1 MEILYKFQI
10 WKRLYFV
17 FGLIIL
23 LSIINLFFNLRS
35 LDSSKVS
42 VVEMNSSLISIDN
55 LIEAD
60 RDAYQSSIAISQCL
74 QKDVQEKQ
82 DLFNKLLGEIE
93 SNNKQVADRYTKFA
107 EASYIED
114 KPAYRDSNDEFWKNH
129 KALTLTTETI
139 IGHLRRGEY
148 DNASR
153 LYFTTYQDSF
163 NPLREAL
170 NDFTETHLKESA
182 ESYANTLLISDN
194 IRSNSISIFSAI
206 VITFLLSGII
216 LTKSISNPLSQSVE
230 ITQNIAAGDLTKK
243 IDVLGTDE
251 TSSVLSGLKLMIEK
265 IAQIVSGI
273 KASAENFMASSS
285 QLSSSAQQ
293 ISSGVNEQASA
304 SEEISA
310 SIQQIAASINDNS
323 IHAQHTEKIA
333 NQAATNIKI
342 ANDSVNH
349 TIEAM
354 KTILDKVSIINEI
367 AGKTNLLAVNA
378 AIEAAHA
385 GQAGKGFAVV
395 ANEVKKLAEHSQK
408 AAKEIN
414 SISSQSV
421 KTAEQSGKLLA
432 EIIPQIQ
439 NTAQLIQ
446 KISASSGEQNTSAEQ
461 INSAVQRLTKVIQEN
476 SALAEELA
484 SSSEELTGQA
494 HSLIES
500 VSIFKT
506 TSDLKSDSR
515 KMINKYN

>member
-23 LSIINLFFNLRS
+23 LSIVNLFFNLRS
-35 LDSSKVS
+35 LDSSKIS

-60 RDAYQSSIAISQCL
+60 RDSYQASIAISQCL
-74 QKDVQEKQ
+74 QKDVQDKKE
-82 DLFNKLLGEIE
+82 LFEVVLREIDV
-93 SNNKQVADRYTKFA
+93 NTKQVAERYTKFA
-107 EASYIED
+107 DASYIED
-114 KPAYRDSNDEFWKNH
+114 RESYSHSNDEFWRNYKD
-129 KALTLTTETI
+129 LTVTTERI
-139 IGHLRRGEY
+139 ISHLRRGEY
-148 DNASR
+148 EIASV
-153 LYFTTYQDSF
+153 LYFSAYRDSF
-163 NPLREAL
+163 NPMRETL
-170 NDFTETHLKESA
+170 NKFTEAHLKESA
-182 ESYANTLLISDN
+182 ESYANALLVSDN

-230 ITQNIAAGDLTKK
+230 ITQDIAAGDLTRK
-243 IDVLGTDE
+243 IDVLGSDE

-273 KASAENFMASSS
+273 KTSAENFMASSS

-323 IHAQHTEKIA
+323 MHAQHTEKIA
-333 NQAATNIKI
+333 NEAAINIKI
-342 ANDSVNH
+342 ANDSVNN

-414 SISSQSV
+414 SISNQSV
-421 KTAEQSGKLLA
+421 KTAEHSGKLLA

-439 NTAQLIQ
+439 TTAQLIQ
-446 KISASSGEQNTSAEQ
+446 KISLSSGEQNTSAEQ
-461 INSAVQRLTKVIQEN
+461 INTAVQRLTKVIQEN

-506 TSDLKSDSR
+506 ATDIKSHSR

>member
-23 LSIINLFFNLRS
+23 LSVVNLWYNLKG
-35 LDSSKVS
+35 LDSSKQS
-42 VVEMNSSLISIDN
+42 VVEINSSLLSIDY

-60 RDAYQSSIAISQCL
+60 RDAYQASIAISQCL
-74 QKDVQEKQ
+74 QKEVYENQ
-82 DLFNKLLGEIE
+82 DLFTKLLNEIE
-93 SNNKQVADRYTKFA
+93 VNNKQVEDRYINFA
-107 EASYIED
+107 ESSYIEE
-114 KPAYRDSNDEFWKNH
+114 KEAYSHVNDEFWKNY
-129 KALTLTTETI
+129 KNLTVTTENI
-139 IGHLRRGEY
+139 IRHLRKGDY
-148 DNASR
+148 QTASQ

-163 NPLREAL
+163 NPMRESL
-170 NDFTETHLKESA
+170 NKFTEAHLKESA
-182 ESYANTLLISDN
+182 ESFDNNMSISND
-194 IRSNSISIFSAI
+194 IRNNSVSIFSII
-206 VITFLLSGII
+206 VVVFLLSGFI
-216 LTKSISNPLSQSVE
+216 LTRSIANPLSQSVE
-230 ITQNIAAGDLTKK
+230 ITRNISNGDLTKQ
-243 IDVLGTDE
+243 IDVMGKDE
-251 TSSVLSGLKLMIEK
+251 TSSVLSGLKVMIEK

-273 KASAENFMASSS
+273 KTSAENFLASSS
-285 QLSSSAQQ
+285 QLSASAQQ

-310 SIQQIAASINDNS
+310 SIQQIAASISENS
-323 IHAQHTEKIA
+323 MHAQHTEKIA
-333 NQAATNIKI
+333 REAAENIKV
-342 ANDSVNH
+342 ANDSVTQ

-354 KTILDKVSIINEI
+354 KTILEKVSVINEI

-408 AAKEIN
+408 AAKDIN
-414 SISSQSV
+414 SISFASV
-421 KTAEQSGKLLA
+421 KTAEHSGKLLA

-439 NTAQLIQ
+439 TTAQLVQ
-446 KISASSGEQNTSAEQ
+446 KISISSDEQNTSADQ
-461 INSAVQRLTKVIQEN
+461 INTAVQKLTKVIQEN

-494 HSLIES
+494 YGLIES

-506 TSDLKSDSR
+506 NADMKITTKGKLNQR
-515 KMINKYN
+515 N

>member
-10 WKRLYFV
+10 WIRLYFV

-23 LSIINLFFNLRS
+23 LSVINLVYNLKS
-35 LDSSKVS
+35 LDSSKKS
-42 VVEMNSSLISIDN
+42 MVEMNASLLSIDN

-60 RDAYQSSIAISQCL
+60 RDAYQSSIAISLCL
-74 QKDVQEKQ
+74 QKNVYENPE
-82 DLFNKLLGEIE
+82 LFNDLLREIE
-93 SNNKQVADRYTKFA
+93 DNNKQVSERYRQFEQIYNIKEKNSFSDTNDKFWNNFKDL
-107 EASYIED
+107 SG
-114 KPAYRDSNDEFWKNH
+114 
-129 KALTLTTETI
+129 TTESI
-139 IGHLRRGEY
+139 INHLKKGEY
-148 DNASR
+148 DSASA
-153 LYFTTYQDSF
+153 LYFTAYQASF
-163 NPLREAL
+163 DPMREAM
-170 NDFTETHLKESA
+170 NTFTEIHLNQSSQ
-182 ESYANTLLISDN
+182 SYADN
-194 IRSNSISIFSAI
+194 LGFSEEIKNNSVSIFIII
-206 VITFLLSGII
+206 VFIFFISGLV
-216 LTKSISNPLSQSVE
+216 LTKSISNPLAQSVE
-230 ITQNIAAGDLTKK
+230 ITQNIAAGDLTRN
-243 IDVLGTDE
+243 IEVTGRDE
-251 TSSVLSGLKLMIEK
+251 TSSVLSGLKIMIEK
-265 IAQIVSGI
+265 IGKIVNGI
-273 KASAENFMASSS
+273 KTSAENFMASSS

-293 ISSGVNEQASA
+293 ISNGVNEQASA

-310 SIQQIAASINDNS
+310 SIQQIAASINENS
-323 IHAQHTEKIA
+323 VNALHTEKVA
-333 NQAATNIKI
+333 NQAVANIQV
-342 ANDSVNH
+342 ANNSVSL

-414 SISSQSV
+414 SISFQSV

-439 NTAQLIQ
+439 TTAQLIQ
-446 KISASSGEQNTSAEQ
+446 KISSSSSEQNTSADQ
-461 INSAVQRLTKVIQEN
+461 INTAVQRLTKVIQEN

-494 HSLIES
+494 NSLIES

-506 TSDLKSDSR
+506 NTGPTIGSSR
-515 KMINKYN
+515 MIN